1 MFQAAVI
8 SEVPF
13 NYVLMEKLWMSGLL
27 LNLATDMTI
36 TGFTLWKI
44 RNGAN
49 SYSSASRHG
58 LKRLRNIVVEAAVP
72 PTLCGLLNFIVI
84 LALGHEG
91 MIPIGLVLV
100 TPSLYVWSMMFTLNS
115 RPAIRQ
121 AFNAPREAA
130 EEDRTL
136 STHFQFAELPPS
148 KVESSD
154 ADTQL
159 ATADLGSIPEGP
171 QLAGLPVGPPK
182 ESTGGVLTTQDSRHS
197 KDQVNLV

>member
-27 LNLATDMTI
+27 LNLATDMAI

-49 SYSSASRHG
+49 TYSSASRRG
-58 LKRLRNIVVEAAVP
+58 LKRLRNIVIEAAVP

-91 MIPIGLVLV
+91 MVPIGLVLV

-121 AFNAPREAA
+121 AFNAPRDAA
-130 EEDRTL
+130 DEDRTL
-136 STHFQFAELPPS
+136 STHFQFAELQPS
-148 KVESSD
+148 KLESSD
-154 ADTQL
+154 VDTQL
-159 ATADLGSIPEGP
+159 ATADSGLITEGP
-171 QLAGLPVGPPK
+171 QLARLSVSHAK
-182 ESTGGVLTTQDSRHS
+182 ESIGGVPRTGDSRHS
-197 KDQVNLV
+197 KDQVDLV